1 MNNSEI
7 KTEKL
12 INNIKTSMEMENQFL
27 SEQDINVLSNFANN
41 KISYEKHLQYLRRC
55 HFK

>member
-27 SEQDINVLSNFANN
+27 SEQDIKYLM
-41 KISYEKHLQYLRRC
+41 KKHLQYLRRC

>member
-27 SEQDINVLSNFANN
+27 SEQDINILSNFANN
-41 KISYEKHLQYLRRC
+41 KISYEEASLV
-55 HFK
+55 FKKMSF